1 MKFFENSHILR
12 EEKRGIMKDIKPII
26 AANLVT
32 LRKEKG
38 LTQAELAEKLSYSDK
53 AISRWERGDTLPD
66 ISVLYEICNYYNITL
81 DMLVSDEPII
91 REEEKVYT
99 KNSLAY
105 KIWATMLSVTFVWL
119 AATITFIYSNVKGE
133 GYNFWMA
140 FVWAVPLTCIV
151 LKIAGRNIF
160 NTVLKI
166 ITDSVLIW
174 SILASFYLQLLPY
187 NIWMI
192 FLLGIPVQTIIFLWI
207 RMKKYR

>member
-1 MKFFENSHILR
+1 
-12 EEKRGIMKDIKPII
+12 MKDIKPII

-38 LTQAELAEKLSYSDK
+38 LTQAELAEKLGYSDK

-66 ISVLYEICNYYNITL
+66 ISMLYEICNYYNITL

-192 FLLGIPVQTIIFLWI
+192 FLLGFPVQAIIFLWI

>member
-1 MKFFENSHILR
+1 
-12 EEKRGIMKDIKPII
+12 MKDIKPII

-66 ISVLYEICNYYNITL
+66 ISMLYEICNYYNITL

-174 SILASFYLQLLPY
+174 SILATFYLQLLPC

-192 FLLGIPVQTIIFLWI
+192 FLLGFPVQAIIFLWI

>member
-91 REEEKVYT
+91 RDEEKVYT

>member
-1 MKFFENSHILR
+1 
-12 EEKRGIMKDIKPII
+12 MKDIKPII

-66 ISVLYEICNYYNITL
+66 ISMLYEICNYYNITL

-105 KIWATMLSVTFVWL
+105 KIWVTMLSVTFVWL
-119 AATITFIYSNVKGE
+119 TATITFIYSNVKGE
-133 GYNFWMA
+133 SYNFWMA

-166 ITDSVLIW
+166 IIDSVLIW

-192 FLLGIPVQTIIFLWI
+192 FLLGFPVQTIIFLWI